1 MKIITKKMKMK
12 IWMMKIIQPSRRESK
27 SILTSISDHLM
38 SGKILKSGIMNS
50 KMANRLNVW
59 LLDQV
64 GVQYTQIL
72 DILEYLV
79 MMVFR
84 SKLFVKEVPS

>member
-1 MKIITKKMKMK
+1 MKMK
-12 IWMMKIIQPSRRESK
+12 IWMMKIIRPNRRESK

-38 SGKILKSGIMNS
+38 NGKTLKSGIMNS
-50 KMANRLNVW
+50 KMVNKLNAW
-59 LLDQV
+59 LLDQD
-64 GVQYTQIL
+64 GVQLTQTL

>member
-1 MKIITKKMKMK
+1 MKMK

-27 SILTSISDHLM
+27 SILTSILDHLM
-38 SGKILKSGIMNS
+38 SGKTLKSGIMNS
-50 KMANRLNVW
+50 KMVNRLNVW

-64 GVQYTQIL
+64 GVQFIQIL

-84 SKLFVKEVPS
+84 SKLFVKEAPS